1 MKQETAQI
9 AKEFDECEEHEKRLV
24 AEITAQLGSTN
35 MQFEGLSLEL
45 ERYKEENRL
54 QYEQIMSLT
63 QRLQETEMRL
73 HQISTEN
80 EEQGSLLEITRENQN
95 LLAGEL
101 CEFKERYQEVLA
113 LLQETQEQLRKQRKR
128 GMSTMRSSLIPGMML
143 SQPGGG
149 GVPAADSLHL
159 ELMESSLYS
168 DHSLD
173 SGISSD
179 REMMGSVGGGN
190 SMSMLMQHGKDGA
203 HSNTMNS
210 SMMSA
215 SSQHHQQHFMGGAG
229 AGMIGASGGAAV
241 PAYKKVFETVRCATK
256 TGHYQDG
263 LAMSSGGASCR
274 MSVSASSNNTSIYSG
289 RSSTGSMPGGSVGSG
304 SSQQSSTL
312 VNSSTISGGGGF
324 YNSGLNLVGN
334 SYYPSY
340 DGSMGAKTYSK
351 ESLISD
357 SEDNY
362 PAQAGVGVPGVPGAK
377 DLEAALRR
385 LTPADVLARRAMLS
399 HAPPGTYIYGEEH
412 PAQQVAGVRTPDS
425 IMSTG
430 SSGLSSSVSTTNWR
444 LPEKLQIVK
453 PMEGS
458 QTLHHWS
465 KLATPTLS
473 GLLDE
478 RPGVKIRGGRD
489 LDELGMKVYSLN
501 DIEEDED
508 DSGLNVAKRF
518 PVSHSVYTFTNS
530 TIMHPDDGTTQMTFS
545 IPPSQM
551 SSQVSSVCHSRQT
564 TAPPTPRQGLSR
576 RNSCS
581 TFSVNMGL
589 ASMLNE
595 RGIKA
600 LTPSALNTPAGP
612 NYSPTITPRNSPD
625 GSPTRCR
632 SPDSSIASSAGG
644 FAKESAILSS
654 LLGRGGGGGAG
665 ANAEQFLKKK
675 LMPERQTRIAV
686 RNQLSRLDKRMMRPP
701 TSKILERVES
711 LGLDNVMSLM
721 AEDEEFSGEL
731 DELGERVFEGTSNSS
746 SRRSR
751 LALNQQQQ
759 RGMFTT
765 ALSRNLSPMA
775 QLTSLKGCIGGGVAG
790 DGAPRVVI
798 KKEAIKAVLNKAMQS
813 SELQRQAATAA
824 VMANYDGDQSD
835 TQSDSSDN
843 IKIRSSSRVLS
854 SGGGG
859 GTTSHSRGA
868 SVDEG
873 GSSSKS
879 NKNNEG
885 ATRAS
890 PAAPM
895 SEARVKQMQRQ
906 KSRRTMMAAGGQ
918 RPDLGT
924 VRGERRERIKAERE
938 KEKKEEAL
946 AAEAVNKPASTAQTF
961 VGSISSLLFGRKG
974 GLL

>member
-1 MKQETAQI
+1 MQKRIHNLEDENKTLKQETAQI

-24 AEITAQLGSTN
+24 AEITAQLSDTN
-35 MQFEGLSLEL
+35 HQFEGMSLEL

-128 GMSTMRSSLIPGMML
+128 GMSTMRSSLIPGMMM
-143 SQPGGG
+143 QQHA
-149 GVPAADSLHL
+149 AADSLHL

-179 REMMGSVGGGN
+179 RENMTGL
-190 SMSMLMQHGKDGA
+190 SMNHMHGKDPMGM
-203 HSNTMNS
+203 SGMMNS

-215 SSQHHQQHFMGGAG
+215 SSHL
-229 AGMIGASGGAAV
+229 SGGNHLNSHGQ
-241 PAYKKVFETVRCATK
+241 PAPGYKKVFETVRCATK
-256 TGHYQDG
+256 TGNYQEG
-263 LAMSSGGASCR
+263 LAMSAHGSR
-274 MSVSASSNNTSIYSG
+274 MSTGSSNHGSIYSG
-289 RSSTGSMPGGSVGSG
+289 RSSNVSLGSASG
-304 SSQQSSTL
+304 CRSSSSSQQSSTL
-312 VNSSTISGGGGF
+312 VNQSTISGLP

-362 PAQAGVGVPGVPGAK
+362 PAQAGAGVPGVPGAK

-399 HAPPGTYIYGEEH
+399 HAPPGTYTYEPEGPKE
-412 PAQQVAGVRTPDS
+412 AAGVRTPDS

-430 SSGLSSSVSTTNWR
+430 SSGLSSSVSSSGWR

-473 GLLDE
+473 GLLDD

-489 LDELGMKVYSLN
+489 LDELGMKMYSLN

-508 DSGLNVAKRF
+508 DTGSQVARRF
-518 PVSHSVYTFTNS
+518 PVCNSVYTFTNS
-530 TIMHPDDGTTQMTFS
+530 TIMHPDDGTTGLTFS

-551 SSQVSSVCHSRQT
+551 SSQVSSVCPSRQT
-564 TAPPTPRQGLSR
+564 TAPPTPRNGLSR

-612 NYSPTITPRNSPD
+612 NYSPTVTPSNTPSH
-625 GSPTRCR
+625 SPTRCR
-632 SPDSSIASSAGG
+632 SPESSASSSAS
-644 FAKESAILSS
+644 FESREASSSAAILDSFFGGS
-654 LLGRGGGGGAG
+654 TELLKRRLKFGPQT
-665 ANAEQFLKKK
+665 AETQ
-675 LMPERQTRIAV
+675 PERQSRIAV
-686 RNQLSRLDKRMMRPP
+686 RNQLSRMDKRMMRPQ

-711 LGLDNVMSLM
+711 LGLDNVLSLM
-721 AEDEEFSGEL
+721 DEV
-731 DELGERVFEGTSNSS
+731 DELGERVTDSGSAVTRMLNPQM
-746 SRRSR
+746 
-751 LALNQQQQ
+751 ALNHQQQ
-759 RGMFTT
+759 RGMFTS

-775 QLTSLKGCIGGGVAG
+775 QLTSLKGCLGAGGAAARESR
-790 DGAPRVVI
+790 DANRVVI
-798 KKEAIKAVLNKAMQS
+798 KKEAIKAVLNKAMQNS
-813 SELQRQAATAA
+813 SEQQQSRLGG
-824 VMANYDGDQSD
+824 VNYDGDQSD
-835 TQSDSSDN
+835 TQSEASRSDFSDN
-843 IKIRSSSRVLS
+843 KLSSSSRVL
-854 SGGGG
+854 
-859 GTTSHSRGA
+859 
-868 SVDEG
+868 
-873 GSSSKS
+873 GSSSR
-879 NKNNEG
+879 NNNNEHTASSHHQAQSQGAEG
-885 ATRAS
+885 ATSSTGKSNTTPGGRT
-890 PAAPM
+890 M

-906 KSRRTMMAAGGQ
+906 KSRRTMMAGGGGQ

-924 VRGERRERIKAERE
+924 VRGGKTAEKAAVEKREQEQ
-938 KEKKEEAL
+938 
-946 AAEAVNKPASTAQTF
+946 VKPASAAQTF